1 VAFEFKLPDLGEGIT
16 SGEIKKWDVK
26 KGERIEEDQTIAEVE
41 TDKAVVDLPSP
52 VTGTIEDLK
61 FPEGAKVNVG
71 DVIAVIREEGAAP
84 GQKPV
89 QEKAVEKV
97 QEARKP
103 EVAPPPVAEKK
114 IPALATPATR
124 MLAKQLNVDIDTVK
138 GTGPGGRIIDEDV
151 KKAAGK
157 PPAEK
162 PAEAPKPAEAAPKA
176 PVGVESR
183 VPMRGIRRT
192 ISEHMMQ
199 AQARTAPVT
208 LMDDADLTKLME
220 LRKSIN
226 EKLTDGSK
234 TSLLAFVT
242 KAVVTA
248 LRGHPMVNVSVDD
261 EKEEIIVKHY
271 YNIGIAVDTDRGL
284 IVPVVKDAEKK
295 SIMELSKEIEHLIEI
310 TRAGKLGLEQM
321 KGGTFTIANVG
332 SIGGLY
338 STPVVNYP
346 ELAILEMQQMRDTPR
361 AINGQVVVR
370 KVMNLCMTIDH
381 RVIDGAEGQR
391 FMNDLKKYLEEPEL
405 LLAGMV

>member
-199 AQARTAPVT
+199 ALARTAPVT